1 MRNLKFRFDNLKN
14 SPSSNGLSSYTIFAE
29 AIKYQKY
36 NLDTISRYFNKLVDK
51 EEYEAKDKKKLLK
64 QLTTLSNKSEPS
76 KKGSRTTGNEG

>member
-1 MRNLKFRFDNLKN
+1 MRSIKERFDDIKN
-14 SPSSNGLSSYTIFAE
+14 SQSSNGLSSYSIFAE

-51 EEYEAKDKKKLLK
+51 EECEAKDKKKLLK
-64 QLTTLSNKSEPS
+64 QLTTLSNKSDPS